1 MPKVVSSTLLCL
13 FCQTVRYERARITEV
28 NPCKFL
34 SALPLPIATRFLH
47 DGVTC
52 ALQISMFRTGLEQG
66 LTARQDH
73 FASLY
78 RDGTDWTGCCCGI
91 ECGWGWR
98 GLARTGEGWR
108 LCLSTPTPSH
118 PLSPHLPRMDSGISF
133 ENALYGDVGC
143 TVSEALF

>member
-28 NPCKFL
+28 NPCQFL

-78 RDGTDWTGCCCGI
+78 RDGTDWTDCCCGI

-98 GLARTGEGWR
+98 GLARAGPGKHQQLGNRNAGDRNSENRGPK
-108 LCLSTPTPSH
+108 SDS
-118 PLSPHLPRMDSGISF
+118 LPRCVA
-133 ENALYGDVGC
+133 NAL
-143 TVSEALF
+143 FRF